1 MSAGPQRISRGVR
14 AAPLRGVAKAVGA
27 VLLFA
32 LLALS
37 AAFADPALAQSSQP
51 RTVNFPSADGKTT
64 LTGYLFAPAG
74 KPKTAPAVVL
84 MHGRSGAYSALAH
97 GNYSAVTIEK
107 RIRNWAELWSGQ
119 GYWAL
124 VVDSFG
130 PRGYP
135 AGFAAGTDATRPA
148 AINEVTVRPLD
159 AYGALKYL
167 RTSPRITP
175 DRIGL
180 FGWSNGGSATL
191 ASMSKDLLADIPSA
205 GGKGFRAAIAL
216 YPGCGL
222 QDRFKAG
229 YASYAPVH
237 IFIGTR
243 DEEVSLAACQ
253 RLVAAS
259 RAAGSDIAISV
270 FDGATHD
277 FDDPG
282 RERQG
287 VAPNVAATNETRKQA
302 LALFAAGAALNERLS
317 AARRRR
323 AKACRIGRHPE
334 KHCL

>member
-1 MSAGPQRISRGVR
+1 MSAGPQRISWGAR
-14 AAPLRGVAKAVGA
+14 AAPLPRALAHLIG
-27 VLLFA
+27 A
-32 LLALS
+32 LLVLAS
-37 AAFADPALAQSSQP
+37 VVATPALAQSSQP

-64 LTGYLFAPAG
+64 LTGYLFAPVG
-74 KPKTAPAVVL
+74 RPKTAPAVVL
-84 MHGRSGAYSALAH
+84 MHGRSGAYSSLAR

-107 RIRNWAELWSGQ
+107 RIRNWAEIWSGQ

-135 AGFAAGTDATRPA
+135 AGFAAGTDANRPVA
-148 AINEVTVRPLD
+148 VNEVTVRPLD

-167 RTSPRITP
+167 RGSPRINP

-191 ASMSKDLLADIPSA
+191 ASMSRDTLEDIASA
-205 GGKGFRAAIAL
+205 GGRGFRIAIAL

-222 QDRFKAG
+222 QDHFKSG
-229 YASYAPVH
+229 YATYAPVH

-243 DEEVSLAACQ
+243 DEEVSPAACEK
-253 RLVAAS
+253 LVTTS
-259 RAAGSDIAISV
+259 RAAGSDIAITV

-277 FDDPG
+277 FDDPD

-287 VAPNVAATNETRKQA
+287 VPANVLAASETRKQA
-302 LALFAAGAALNERLS
+302 LALFAAALR
-317 AARRRR
+317 
-323 AKACRIGRHPE
+323 
-334 KHCL
+334 